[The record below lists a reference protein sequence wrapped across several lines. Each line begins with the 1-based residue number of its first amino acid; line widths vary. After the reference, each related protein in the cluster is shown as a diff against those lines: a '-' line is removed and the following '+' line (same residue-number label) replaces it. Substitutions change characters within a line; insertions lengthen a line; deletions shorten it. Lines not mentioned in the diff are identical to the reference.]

1 MAQDNDADHA
11 VESERLRA
19 ELAEF
24 VLDAL
29 AQKAAS
35 GEQPQLAQA
44 IAEAIDR
51 RVEQAVAARIGQVQF
66 PDPDSFA
73 DQVIA
78 AAGARGFG
86 DGEPIRT
93 RARSYGEETPARRGA
108 PLRVGNFTR
117 LQIILMFIIGAAI
130 VAGITYLL
138 LNRNSTPT
146 RSETVN
152 NVTFITPEPTPDGGS
167 NVVLPPPA
175 NGAEPAPPP
184 ARNETRRR

>member
-1 MAQDNDADHA
+1 MRQDNEADHA
-11 VESERLRA
+11 AEGERLRA

-29 AQKAAS
+29 AQRAAS

-44 IAEAIDR
+44 IADAIDR
-51 RVEQAVAARIGQVQF
+51 RVEQAVAARVGQVQF

-78 AAGARGFG
+78 AAAARGFG
-86 DGEPIRT
+86 GGEPPRL
-93 RARSYGEETPARRGA
+93 RARSGEEPSVRRSSGMA
-108 PLRVGNFTR
+108 IGNFSR
-117 LQIILMFIIGAAI
+117 LHIILISIIVVIIGALA
-130 VAGITYLL
+130 TYFV
-138 LNRNSTPT
+138 LNRGGAPT

-167 NVVLPPPA
+167 NVVLPPPT
-175 NGAEPAPPP
+175 NGAEPAPP
-184 ARNETRRR
+184 ARDETRRR